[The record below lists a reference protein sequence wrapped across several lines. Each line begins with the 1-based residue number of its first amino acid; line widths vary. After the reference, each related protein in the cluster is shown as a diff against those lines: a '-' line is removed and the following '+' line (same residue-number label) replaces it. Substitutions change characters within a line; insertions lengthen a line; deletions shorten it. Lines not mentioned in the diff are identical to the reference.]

1 MHVLLFPSVLNQKFL
16 STLGL
21 DGDRAVTK
29 PFDGG
34 QDVVGGFGPAKGLGV
49 GIAGVDVGA
58 GSEIEE
64 LSELEV
70 GRGME

>member
-1 MHVLLFPSVLNQKFL
+1 
-16 STLGL
+16 LGL